1 MNDKLHP
8 KSKRRELLEMV
19 MQILRE
25 QFSNITPNKEKINR
39 YLDERFVNNS
49 IN

>member
-1 MNDKLHP
+1 MNDKQNT

-25 QFSNITPNKEKINR
+25 QFANITPNKEKINH
-39 YLDERFVNNS
+39 YLDEMFVNNAG
-49 IN
+49 